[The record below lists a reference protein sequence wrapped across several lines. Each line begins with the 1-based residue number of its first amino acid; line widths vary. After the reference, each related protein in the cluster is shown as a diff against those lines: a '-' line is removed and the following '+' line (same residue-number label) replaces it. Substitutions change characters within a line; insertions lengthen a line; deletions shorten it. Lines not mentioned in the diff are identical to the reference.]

1 MEKAFKLKFIPK
13 LYFILLSTITIVSL
27 LKLTV
32 NYTINACIIRTVQT
46 DVRIAPVGQDEYK
59 PTETSIFSSVLGMIG
74 QYAGIALLFLLPTIY
89 CYVAFN
95 IHKFRNL
102 NNIIKR
108 IITLC
113 VFIPVLIYGIVNLF
127 STGFFE
133 NDYSSTE
140 NNSKNF

>member
-1 MEKAFKLKFIPK
+1 MFV
-13 LYFILLSTITIVSL
+13 LLL
-27 LKLTV
+27 LVKM
-32 NYTINACIIRTVQT
+32 NINQL
-46 DVRIAPVGQDEYK
+46 
-59 PTETSIFSSVLGMIG
+59 ETSIFSSVLGMIG

-113 VFIPVLIYGIVNLF
+113 VYSCFNLWNCKFI
-127 STGFFE
+127 
-133 NDYSSTE
+133 
-140 NNSKNF
+140 